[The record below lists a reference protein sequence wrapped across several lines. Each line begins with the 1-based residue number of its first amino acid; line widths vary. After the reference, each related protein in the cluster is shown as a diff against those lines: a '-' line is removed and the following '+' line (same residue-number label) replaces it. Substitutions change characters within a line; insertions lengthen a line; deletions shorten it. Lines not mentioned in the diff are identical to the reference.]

1 MVTLWLRNKDTNTS
15 LQSLIKK
22 QNQLEHVSTEA
33 DIIHDRTRF
42 RGSEYLVWLVI
53 TQWIGSPSVDNLF
66 FFYHIFL
73 MIFGEK
79 WWCPWIAVFSSG
91 CIAHYFESRSRL
103 LTLHS
108 PELWTY
114 ITLVSFIN
122 QIATIANSPFR
133 LVPFFP
139 RLPSLLR
146 DTWQLYT
153 PSLFTGAPNISLK
166 TKDKQTKLD
175 FNLLN

>member
-1 MVTLWLRNKDTNTS
+1 M
-15 LQSLIKK
+15 
-22 QNQLEHVSTEA
+22 
-33 DIIHDRTRF
+33 DR
-42 RGSEYLVWLVI
+42 I
-53 TQWIGSPSVDNLF
+53 TFCRQFVF
-66 FFYHIFL
+66 FDHIFL

-122 QIATIANSPFR
+122 QIATIANSSFR

-166 TKDKQTKLD
+166 TNRQINKIGFQLIELSSRTWTCSRLFCLQWHQLFWIRITLKEATFGVTYSFLWI
-175 FNLLN
+175 LLLQRYHL

>member
-1 MVTLWLRNKDTNTS
+1 MHHCVQVPTKFTDRQIVKDKA
-15 LQSLIKK
+15 Q
-22 QNQLEHVSTEA
+22 
-33 DIIHDRTRF
+33 RF
-42 RGSEYLVWLVI
+42 RIIGLACNHTMDRI
-53 TQWIGSPSVDNLF
+53 TFCRQFVF
-66 FFYHIFL
+66 FDHIFL

-122 QIATIANSPFR
+122 QIATIANSSFR